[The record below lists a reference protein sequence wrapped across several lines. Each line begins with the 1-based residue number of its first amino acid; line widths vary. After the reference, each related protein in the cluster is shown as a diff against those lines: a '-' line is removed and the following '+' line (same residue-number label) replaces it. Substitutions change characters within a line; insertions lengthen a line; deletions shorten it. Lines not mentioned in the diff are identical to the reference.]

1 MTVIQTSVFSVMRKF
16 PDRRDRIMRL
26 FREREDFR
34 TMCEDY
40 EKCLMSLRHWSAS
53 EGEEAAARKDE
64 YAAILLEL
72 EAEISQHLEETA

>member
-1 MTVIQTSVFSVMRKF
+1 MTLVQTSVFSVVRRF
-16 PDRRDRIMRL
+16 PGRRDRIMRL

-40 EKCLMSLRHWSAS
+40 EKCLLSLRHWDSSGA
-53 EGEEAAARKDE
+53 EEATARREE
-64 YAAILLEL
+64 YAAIRLDL